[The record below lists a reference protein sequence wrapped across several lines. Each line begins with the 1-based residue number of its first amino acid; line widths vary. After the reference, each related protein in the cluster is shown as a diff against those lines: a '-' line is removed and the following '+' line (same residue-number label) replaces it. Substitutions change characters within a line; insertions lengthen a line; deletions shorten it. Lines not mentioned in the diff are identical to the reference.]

1 MAEFFSFLKF
11 LIGCSSLL
19 FLTFL
24 VLLALP
30 QSRLR
35 TVGLEVAKYAVAAC
49 MVLLVPVPVDILPDA
64 IPGIG
69 WLDDIGYLVA
79 AVTAVSSARKDGK
92 TRRLYD
98 EAERAELRRRAEG
111 GQP

>member
-1 MAEFFSFLKF
+1 MAEFFSFLKV
-11 LIGCSSLL
+11 LIGCGSLV

-35 TVGLEVAKYAVAAC
+35 TVGLECAKYVVAGA
-49 MVLLVPVPVDILPDA
+49 LLLLIPSPMDVAPDA

-69 WLDDIGYLVA
+69 WLDDIGYAIASIA
-79 AVTAVSSARKDGK
+79 AFRSARKEGK
-92 TRRLYD
+92 TRALYD

-111 GQP
+111 GQS